1 MQWRGRDRVRKT
13 TVDMSD
19 LDVQSIRND
28 FPILRRTVYDGKRLV
43 FLDSAASAQKPQAVI
58 DAVSRYYET
67 THSNI
72 HRGAHALA
80 AEATEAYEDA
90 RKKIA
95 RFVGAA
101 LPEEIVF
108 VRGATEAINLV
119 AQTYGRAGIEEGD
132 EILITEMEHHANIVP
147 WQMLCEDV
155 GARLRVVPVN
165 DKGEFVW
172 DEFERLLGPRTK
184 LVAVTHVSNTLGTIN
199 PVRDIIEAAH
209 RQDVPVLID
218 GAQAVSH
225 MRVDVSVLDCDFY
238 VFSGHKL
245 FGPTGIGVLYGK
257 EHLLRAMPPYQG
269 GGAMIRSVSFDKTT
283 FEDPPYKFEAGTP
296 NIAGAIGLGVAVDYV
311 EKIGIGRIGEYE
323 HELVTYGQEKL
334 RAIDGLRLIGAAD
347 QHASILSF
355 VVDGIHA
362 DDIGRIVDREGVA
375 VRVGHHCTQPLMKR
389 FGVPATVRAS
399 LAFYN
404 TKEEIDVLVAA
415 VRKAIHV
422 MTRTCP
428 IERAEVRPST
438 ESIEQTQDRII
449 SEFSAITDWE
459 ERYQKIIDLGRRHPH
474 IPDEYKQD
482 KFIVRGC
489 QSTVW
494 LHARAEKDGRVTF
507 SAESN
512 AMIVNGLITLLI
524 RVYSGRTTD
533 EIIETQPRFI
543 TEIGLST
550 HLSQARANGLAAML
564 EQIKNYALVL
574 KTVAGAR

>member
-1 MQWRGRDRVRKT
+1 
-13 TVDMSD
+13 MSEF
-19 LDVQSIRND
+19 DVQSIRSD

-43 FLDSAASAQKPQAVI
+43 FLDSAASAQRPQVVI
-58 DAVSRYYET
+58 DSVSRYYET
-67 THSNI
+67 YHANI

-80 AEATEAYEDA
+80 TEATEAYEDA
-90 RKKIA
+90 RKTIA
-95 RFVGAA
+95 RFIGAA

-108 VRGATEAINLV
+108 VRGATEGINLV
-119 AQTYGRAGIEEGD
+119 AQTYGKARIEDGD

-155 GARLRVVPVN
+155 GAKLRVVPVN

-199 PVRDIIEAAH
+199 PVRDIVEAAH

-218 GAQAVSH
+218 GAQAVPH

-238 VFSGHKL
+238 TFSGHKL

-257 EHLLRAMPPYQG
+257 EQLLRAMPPYQG
-269 GGAMIRSVSFDKTT
+269 GGAMIRTVSFDKTT

-296 NIAGAIGLGVAVDYV
+296 HIAGAIGLAAAVDYV
-311 EKIGIGRIGEYE
+311 EKIGLQRIGEYE
-323 HELVTYGQEKL
+323 RELVAYGQERL
-334 RAIDGLRLIGAAD
+334 RAIDGLRLIGTAD
-347 QHASILSF
+347 EHASILSF
-355 VVDGIHA
+355 VVEGIHA
-362 DDIGRIVDREGVA
+362 DDIGRIIDREGVA

-389 FGVPATVRAS
+389 FGVSATVRAS

-404 TKEEIDVLVAA
+404 TKEEVDALVAA

-428 IERAEVRPST
+428 IEHAEVRPST
-438 ESIEQTQDRII
+438 ETIEQTQDRIV

-474 IPDEYKQD
+474 IPEELKQD

-494 LHARAEKDGRVTF
+494 LHAKLENDGRVTF
-507 SAESN
+507 TAESN
-512 AMIVNGLITLLI
+512 AMIVNGLITLLL
-524 RVYSGRTTD
+524 RVYSGRTAD
-533 EIIETQPRFI
+533 EIIRTQPRFI

>member
-1 MQWRGRDRVRKT
+1 MTQFDIQRVR
-13 TVDMSD
+13 S
-19 LDVQSIRND
+19 D
-28 FPILRRTVYDGKRLV
+28 FPILDRRVHDGKRLV
-43 FLDSAASAQKPQAVI
+43 YLDSAASSQKPRAVI
-58 DAVSRYYET
+58 DAVSHYYET

-80 AEATEAYEDA
+80 TEATDAYEDA
-90 RKKIA
+90 RKKVA
-95 RFVGAA
+95 RYIGAL

-108 VRGATEAINLV
+108 VRGATEGINLV
-119 AQTYGRAGIEEGD
+119 AQSYGRARIEEGD

-147 WQMLCEDV
+147 WQMLCEEA

-165 DKGEFVW
+165 DRGEFIW

-199 PVRDIIEAAH
+199 PVRDIVEAAH

-218 GAQAVSH
+218 GAQAVPH

-245 FGPTGIGVLYGK
+245 FGPTGIGALYGK

-269 GGAMIRSVSFDKTT
+269 GGSMIRTVSFDKTT
-283 FEDPPYKFEAGTP
+283 FEDPPFKFEAGTP
-296 NIAGAIGLGVAVDYV
+296 NIAGAIGLGAAIDYV
-311 EKIGIGRIGEYE
+311 EKLGIQRIEEYE
-323 HELVTYGQEKL
+323 HELVRYGQEKL
-334 RAIDGLRLIGAAD
+334 RAIDGLRLIGTAKE
-347 QHASILSF
+347 HASILSF

-362 DDIGRIVDREGVA
+362 DDIGRIIDQEGVA

-389 FGVPATVRAS
+389 FGVTATVRAS

-404 TKEEIDVLVAA
+404 TKEEIDILAA
-415 VRKAIHV
+415 AIRKAIHV

-428 IERAEVRPST
+428 IEHAEVRPST
-438 ESIEQTQDRII
+438 ESIDQTQDRII
-449 SEFSAITDWE
+449 REFSTITDWE

-474 IPDEYKQD
+474 IPEELKQD

-494 LHARAEKDGRVTF
+494 LHAKPEPDGRVTF
-507 SAESN
+507 TAESN
-512 AMIVNGLITLLI
+512 AMIVNGLITLLL
-524 RVYSGRTTD
+524 RVYSGRTAD

-543 TEIGLST
+543 NEIGLST

-564 EQIKNYALVL
+564 EQIKNYAVVL
-574 KTVAGAR
+574 KSVGAAR

>member
-1 MQWRGRDRVRKT
+1 
-13 TVDMSD
+13 MSEF
-19 LDVQSIRND
+19 DVQSIRND
-28 FPILRRTVYDGKRLV
+28 FPILNRKVYDGKRLV

-58 DAVSRYYET
+58 DAVSHYYET

-80 AEATEAYEDA
+80 TEATDAYEEA
-90 RKKIA
+90 RKKVATFI
-95 RFVGAA
+95 GAS

-108 VRGATEAINLV
+108 VRGTTEGINLV

-147 WQMLCEDV
+147 WQMLCEEV

-199 PVRDIIEAAH
+199 PVRDIVEAAH

-218 GAQAVSH
+218 GAQAVPH

-238 VFSGHKL
+238 TFSGHKL

-283 FEDPPYKFEAGTP
+283 FEDPPFKFEAGTP
-296 NIAGAIGLGVAVDYV
+296 DISGAIGLGAAIDYV
-311 EKIGIGRIGEYE
+311 EKIGLQNIGEYE
-323 HELVTYGQEKL
+323 NELVKYGQEKL
-334 RAIDGLRLIGAAD
+334 RSIDGLRLIGTAD
-347 QHASILSF
+347 EHASILSF
-355 VVDGIHA
+355 VVEGIHA
-362 DDIGRIVDREGVA
+362 DDIGRLIDREGVA

-389 FGVPATVRAS
+389 FGVTATVRAS

-404 TKEEIDVLVAA
+404 TKEEIDALAAA

-428 IERAEVRPST
+428 IGQAEVRPSSET
-438 ESIEQTQDRII
+438 IEQTQDRIVR
-449 SEFSAITDWE
+449 EFSAITDWE

-474 IPDEYKQD
+474 IPEEFKQD
-482 KFIVRGC
+482 KYIVRGC

-494 LHARAEKDGRVTF
+494 LHAKLENDGRVTF

-512 AMIVNGLITLLI
+512 AMIVNGLITLLL
-524 RVYSGRTTD
+524 RVYSGRTIG

-564 EQIKNYALVL
+564 EQIKNYAVVL
-574 KTVAGAR
+574 KTLAAANRT